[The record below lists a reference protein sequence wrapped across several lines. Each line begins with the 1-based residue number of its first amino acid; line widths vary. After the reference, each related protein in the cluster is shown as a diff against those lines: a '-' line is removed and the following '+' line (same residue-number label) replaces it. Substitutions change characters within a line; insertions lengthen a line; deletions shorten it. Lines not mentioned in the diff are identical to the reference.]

1 MNDQIYDS
9 VGEVHAALS
18 GINHVRLR
26 SRILKSKDTIFFL
39 KTNVKE
45 ILFKRRANGINAP
58 RCPQLK
64 IKHAL
69 AIKI

>member
-39 KTNVKE
+39 NLTWKKFYLREELT
-45 ILFKRRANGINAP
+45 
-58 RCPQLK
+58 
-64 IKHAL
+64 AL
-69 AIKI
+69 MHLGALN